1 MAQIWLERVIKW
13 QKKYQQ
19 IMNGRYARFDE
30 LNRFFLIA
38 ALLFN
43 LFGPWIPWHLGEII
57 SGVLIV
63 LLGYRFFSKK
73 IYPRLNENQK
83 YLQKSANFKKF
94 FKSFSKK
101 ETQSAEKAKNQ
112 TYIYFACPNC
122 RQKLRA
128 PRGKGRIR
136 VTCSNC
142 KQTFEK
148 SV

>member
-101 ETQSAEKAKNQ
+101 NRNLEKKQKIKHTFTLLVLIVVKNC
-112 TYIYFACPNC
+112 AH
-122 RQKLRA
+122 LE
-128 PRGKGRIR
+128 
-136 VTCSNC
+136 
-142 KQTFEK
+142 EK
-148 SV
+148 EEYV